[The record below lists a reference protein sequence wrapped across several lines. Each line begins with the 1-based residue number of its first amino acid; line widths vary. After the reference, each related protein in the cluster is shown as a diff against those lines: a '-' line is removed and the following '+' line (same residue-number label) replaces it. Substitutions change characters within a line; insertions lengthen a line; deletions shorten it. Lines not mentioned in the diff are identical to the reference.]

1 MKIYLD
7 VCCLNRPFDD
17 STQDR
22 IRLESEAIL
31 TILERCLQGNWSLV
45 ISEITEA
52 EIDRIP
58 NNDRKQKVRS
68 LLLIHREYRMV
79 DTSIEKRAKEI
90 QKLTVKAYDA
100 LHIAC
105 AEKSKVDIFLT
116 TDDSLLNKVSPP
128 RNRHALKVRLE
139 NPLKWLT
146 EVISQ

>member
-1 MKIYLD
+1 
-7 VCCLNRPFDD
+7 
-17 STQDR
+17 
-22 IRLESEAIL
+22 
-31 TILERCLQGNWSLV
+31 
-45 ISEITEA
+45 
-52 EIDRIP
+52 
-58 NNDRKQKVRS
+58 
-68 LLLIHREYRMV
+68 MV

-105 AEKSKVDIFLT
+105 ACAEKSKVDIFLT
-116 TDDSLLNKVSPP
+116 TDDSLLNKVS

>member
-1 MKIYLD
+1 
-7 VCCLNRPFDD
+7 
-17 STQDR
+17 
-22 IRLESEAIL
+22 
-31 TILERCLQGNWSLV
+31 
-45 ISEITEA
+45 
-52 EIDRIP
+52 
-58 NNDRKQKVRS
+58 VRS

-116 TDDSLLNKVSPP
+116 TDDSLLNKVS

>member
-116 TDDSLLNKVSPP
+116 TDDSLLNKVL
-128 RNRHALKVRLE
+128 RNRHTLKVRLE

>member
-116 TDDSLLNKVSPP
+116 TDDSLLNKVL
-128 RNRHALKVRLE
+128 RNRHTLKVRLE
-139 NPLKWLT
+139 NPLRWLT

>member
-68 LLLIHREYRMV
+68 LLLVHREYRMF

-116 TDDSLLNKVSPP
+116 TDDSLLKKVL
-128 RNRHALKVRLE
+128 RNRHALKVRLG